1 MLKKFA
7 LMTAF
12 AFVAGTTVMAEEA
25 AKPVEAAKPAATAV
39 TAPVEPAAKAERSFW
54 CQFGRDVLLYIP
66 NRLLD
71 VSDLLTLRLG
81 AGGPFA
87 VKAKVTGFME
97 LGGTHGPQYFI
108 GKGFARQFGG
118 GYQDGTDFGLF
129 CCQTNKVFVEDTFG
143 SFNEYAMDQEFGLAN
158 CDLEPYNSDTLDF
171 WSIGA
176 TAAVGVGC
184 DAQVHLQELPD
195 TVLGFVCLDPSNDDL
210 K

>member
-12 AFVAGTTVMAEEA
+12 AFVAGTTAIAAEA
-25 AKPVEAAKPAATAV
+25 TAKPADTAAKPAAKTD
-39 TAPVEPAAKAERSFW
+39 TTCSAKTERSFW
-54 CQFGRDVLLYIP
+54 CQFGRSALLYIP

-71 VSDLLTLRLG
+71 VADLMTLRLG

-87 VKAKVTGFME
+87 AKAKVTNMME

-108 GKGFARQFGG
+108 GKGFKRQFGG
-118 GYQDGTDFGLF
+118 GYQDGMDFGMF
-129 CCQTNKVFVEDTFG
+129 CVQTEKIRVEDTFG
-143 SFNEYAMDQEFGLAN
+143 SFEEYASDKDFGMADPNL
-158 CDLEPYNSDTLDF
+158 DPYKTDVIDF

-176 TAAVGVGC
+176 SAAVGVGC
-184 DAQVHLQELPD
+184 DAQVHLQALPD
-195 TVLGFVCLDPSNDDL
+195 AVLGFFCLDIDNDDL